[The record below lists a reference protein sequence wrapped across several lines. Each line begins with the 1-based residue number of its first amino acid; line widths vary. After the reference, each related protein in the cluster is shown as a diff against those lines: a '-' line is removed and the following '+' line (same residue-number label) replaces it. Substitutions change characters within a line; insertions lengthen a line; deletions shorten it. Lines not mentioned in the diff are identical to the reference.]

1 MKYKLKYSPDA
12 SDKLR
17 ELKNQ
22 IISSYGK
29 TVATRIVSNIMSEIR
44 GLQENPKKGASVEA
58 MLGIST
64 PYRFL
69 HVEQNYAF
77 YRLENDTVFVTDIYN
92 EREDF
97 MWRMFRVNSRTQD
110 SIDFWGE

>member
-17 ELKNQ
+17 ELRKQ
-22 IISSYGK
+22 ISANYGK
-29 TVATRIVSNIMSEIR
+29 SVAAKIVSKIMEEIR
-44 GLQENPKKGASVEA
+44 DLQNNPEKGSSVEA
-58 MLGIST
+58 MLGIPT
-64 PYRFL
+64 LYRFL
-69 HVEQNYAF
+69 HVEQNYVF
-77 YRLENDTVFVTDIYN
+77 YRIENGTIYVTDIYN

-97 MWRMFRVNSRTQD
+97 MWRMFRVNLRTQE

>member
-17 ELKNQ
+17 ELNKQ
-22 IISSYGK
+22 ITANYGK
-29 TVATRIVSNIMSEIR
+29 PVATKIVSKIMGEIR
-44 GLQENPKKGASVEA
+44 DLQNNPEKGPSVEA

-77 YRLENDTVFVTDIYN
+77 YRIENCTIYVTDIYN

-97 MWRMFRVNSRTQD
+97 MRRMFRVNLRTQD